1 MINIKQ
7 LKVDVL
13 EDQNTALQSKIKSK
27 LGINSTDIISFKIK
41 KQSLDARDKNNIYYV
56 YEVDVVA
63 LNETEILRRKHGD
76 KNINESILKLILFPR
91 KLIAT

>member
-41 KQSLDARDKNNIYYV
+41 KQSLDARDK
-56 YEVDVVA
+56 
-63 LNETEILRRKHGD
+63 K
-76 KNINESILKLILFPR
+76 
-91 KLIAT
+91 

>member
-1 MINIKQ
+1 MF
-7 LKVDVL
+7 

-63 LNETEILRRKHGD
+63 LTR
-76 KNINESILKLILFPR
+76 LKF
-91 KLIAT
+91 